1 MEESEAPAK
10 DLKLLQRE
18 HQESVQESE
27 EANTKVMHCTNL
39 DVLQPFVSFNLL
51 NLFLSPLCSPLSLS
65 FIHSKNA
72 IVNPQ
77 G

>member
-1 MEESEAPAK
+1 MEESEAAAK

-39 DVLQPFVSFNLL
+39 DVL
-51 NLFLSPLCSPLSLS
+51 
-65 FIHSKNA
+65 
-72 IVNPQ
+72 
-77 G
+77 